1 MDEDE
6 ALYEEELT
14 IAAIL
19 EGRGGF
25 FYIINH

>member
-6 ALYEEELT
+6 TLYEEELT
-14 IAAIL
+14 TTAIL